1 MKKVLLSFALIY
13 TISAFNAAEAQLA
26 VNYKSQPSTSPY
38 DSDLSNTNENLDA
51 NSINLIALK
60 DFKKRVTST
69 VNENWETT
77 ADGFVAYYSKD
88 AVINKLIYDKKGK
101 WKFTVL
107 DYTRN
112 KLEPVLRDAVEY
124 AYEGTVYNVNEIHTA
139 YKIVYIVRVADAT
152 TYKTIRIADGEMEM
166 IETLKK

>member
-77 ADGFVAYYSKD
+77 ADGFVAY
-88 AVINKLIYDKKGK
+88 
-101 WKFTVL
+101 
-107 DYTRN
+107 
-112 KLEPVLRDAVEY
+112 
-124 AYEGTVYNVNEIHTA
+124 
-139 YKIVYIVRVADAT
+139 
-152 TYKTIRIADGEMEM
+152 
-166 IETLKK
+166 